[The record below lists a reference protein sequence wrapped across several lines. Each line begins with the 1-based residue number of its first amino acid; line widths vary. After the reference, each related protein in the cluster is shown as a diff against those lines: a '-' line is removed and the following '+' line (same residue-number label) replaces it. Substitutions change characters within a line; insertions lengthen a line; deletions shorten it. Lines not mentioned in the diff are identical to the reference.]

1 MKTIEEKMEMWSRI
15 TLAAMVVLLL
25 LILFGCTTQYV
36 PVETVRR
43 DSVFLERLQKDS
55 IFVKDSVFVR
65 EKGDTVFK
73 DKLRYVYKYVVQ
85 KDTVYIERRDSVQ
98 VPYPVVKKLTRWQQ
112 FNQDMEDALI
122 KVIFIY
128 SLYLLIRWMIKRTR
142 KE

>member
-55 IFVKDSVFVR
+55 IFVKDSVLVR

-73 DKLRYVYKYVVQ
+73 DKLRYVYKYVVR

-112 FNQDMEDALI
+112 FNQDMGDALI
-122 KVIFIY
+122 KAIFIY